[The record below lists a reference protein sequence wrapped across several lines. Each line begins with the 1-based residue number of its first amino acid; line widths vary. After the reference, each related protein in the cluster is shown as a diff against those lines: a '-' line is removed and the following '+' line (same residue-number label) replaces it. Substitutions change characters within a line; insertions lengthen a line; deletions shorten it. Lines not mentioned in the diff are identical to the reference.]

1 MVSPGNDIAST
12 YDGYYGGGSKI
23 SPNNRMA
30 RMEGRSEFGGRIQ
43 VLNLG
48 AIESWVRG
56 KPEFIHYVYS
66 STGVAL
72 HSHPFGKIKRSHF
85 KNQQWNSLK
94 CFIGSF
100 GIQVFGEI

>member
-1 MVSPGNDIAST
+1 
-12 YDGYYGGGSKI
+12 
-23 SPNNRMA
+23 
-30 RMEGRSEFGGRIQ
+30 MEGRSEFGGRIQ